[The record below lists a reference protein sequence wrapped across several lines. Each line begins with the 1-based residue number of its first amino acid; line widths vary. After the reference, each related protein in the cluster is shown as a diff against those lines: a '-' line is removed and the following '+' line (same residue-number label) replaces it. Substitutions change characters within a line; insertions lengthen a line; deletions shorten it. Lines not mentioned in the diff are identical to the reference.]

1 MPDRPATEWIL
12 PSSIPF
18 RELKGRDLEESVY
31 WLFDAMGAKDLEW
44 RTGGSGGGAAD
55 GGRDLEARFYNPS
68 ADDEI
73 EAKTWWVECK
83 GRTGTVEPA
92 EVRSAVINAQAKSEL
107 DYLVIVT
114 NTQFSNPTRDWVREW
129 QRSYQS
135 PKVKLW
141 DHAYLERLL
150 SRHPD
155 VVLRLFSEALSMH
168 GRLQALESRFWNKLE
183 FVPPKTLSELWKV
196 RNQIEFGGLAVFSVI
211 ANEFANGDIRKR
223 AWGTAIT
230 SPKLFEALDLGLINV
245 AYLKR
250 RMYKIGVDEKPILR
264 TFAYLLLCSLTLSS
278 AEEVFNL
285 VNNSLFNDSLPDELK
300 ELLLFPI
307 LGQLLS
313 ELQDECSSNCERVS
327 ADRSDLSRDYKG
339 YNVHTYWD
347 SFLQIDVTELEERKH
362 FLVIEKHDAPCV
374 VGFPV
379 DSDILCP
386 LFHTELSLSNV
397 LDQLTVARRVAIFRI
412 AEAAERRK

>member
-18 RELKGRDLEESVY
+18 GELKGRDLEECVF
-31 WLFDAMGAKDLEW
+31 WLFDAMGAKDLER
-44 RTGGSGGGAAD
+44 RTGGGGGGAAD

-129 QRSYQS
+129 QGSHQS

-141 DHAYLERLL
+141 DHPYLERLL

-155 VVLRLFSEALSMH
+155 VVLRLFSEALSMQ

-196 RNQIEFGGLAVFSVI
+196 RNQLDFGGLAVFSVV

-223 AWGTAIT
+223 AWGAAI
-230 SPKLFEALDLGLINV
+230 SSKQVFEALHLGLINV
-245 AYLKR
+245 AYLKK
-250 RMYKIGVDEKPILR
+250 RMYKIGGDETPILR
-264 TFAYLLLCSLTLSS
+264 TFVYLLQV
-278 AEEVFNL
+278 EV
-285 VNNSLFNDSLPDELK
+285 D
-300 ELLLFPI
+300 
-307 LGQLLS
+307 
-313 ELQDECSSNCERVS
+313 
-327 ADRSDLSRDYKG
+327 A
-339 YNVHTYWD
+339 
-347 SFLQIDVTELEERKH
+347 TEPEVRKH
-362 FLVIEKHDAPCV
+362 FLVIEKHDEPCI
-374 VGFPV
+374 VGFPLNA
-379 DSDILCP
+379 DTLCP
-386 LFHTELSLSNV
+386 LFHTELNLNNV
-397 LDQLTVARRVAIFRI
+397 LNQLTVARRVAIFRI
-412 AEAAERRK
+412 AEAAERPKAILK